1 MKHRTQLE
9 IMELDRIL
17 VHAAEKG
24 WKNEAIA
31 AEAGI
36 SQSYALV
43 RLRTLGYRSMLVNS
57 WEADLIREA
66 RRQKAIAA

>member
-9 IMELDRIL
+9 IMELDRVLI
-17 VHAAEKG
+17 HAAEKG
-24 WKNEAIA
+24 LKNSAIA
-31 AEAGI
+31 QEAAI
-36 SQSYALV
+36 SESYALV
-43 RLRTLGYRSMLVNS
+43 RLKALGYQSMLVNK